1 MVLDTSAVVAILTSE
16 PGSDRLAD
24 RVAAARSVSM
34 SAATLVEAGIVMQ
47 ARYGDAGV
55 LQLDLF
61 VDRTNTRIHAVTR
74 TQADI
79 AREAFRRFGK
89 GRHPAALNFGDCFS
103 YALAAELAE
112 PLLFVGEDFVR
123 TDLARESVAPDE
135 REPGR

>member
-1 MVLDTSAVVAILTSE
+1 MVLDTSAVIAILTSE
-16 PGSDRLAD
+16 PGSVQLAD
-24 RVAAARSVSM
+24 RVAAAESLSM

-61 VDRTNTRIHAVTR
+61 VDRTNTRVHAVTHA
-74 TQADI
+74 QADL

-103 YALAAELAE
+103 YALAADLAE
-112 PLLFVGEDFVR
+112 PLLFVGQDFAQ
-123 TDLARESVAPDE
+123 TDISGDAD
-135 REPGR
+135 